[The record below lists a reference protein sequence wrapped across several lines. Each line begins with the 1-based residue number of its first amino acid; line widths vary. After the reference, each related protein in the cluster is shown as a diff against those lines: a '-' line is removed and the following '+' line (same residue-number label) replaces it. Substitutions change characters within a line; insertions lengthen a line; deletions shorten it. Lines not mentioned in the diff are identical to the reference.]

1 MPDRVPE
8 AVEVAGGKLSQQ
20 SVSLTKALIGR
31 GQYLILLAVENG
43 QTSE

>member
-8 AVEVAGGKLSQQ
+8 ALEVAGGKLSQQ
-20 SVSLTKALIGR
+20 SGALAKALIGR
-31 GQYLILLAVENG
+31 GQYLMLLAVENG